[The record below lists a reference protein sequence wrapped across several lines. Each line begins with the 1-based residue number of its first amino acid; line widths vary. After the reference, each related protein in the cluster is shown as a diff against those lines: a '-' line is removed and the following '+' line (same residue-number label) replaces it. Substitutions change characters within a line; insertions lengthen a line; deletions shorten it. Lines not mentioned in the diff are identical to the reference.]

1 MKNLFAK
8 IFIFLILLQGCDS
21 ASVPVKKSKT
31 NICHKKGSKYY
42 DQTKYF
48 RAYQT
53 IKDCIESGGR
63 LPKRRWNLDDFYYK

>member
-1 MKNLFAK
+1 MKNLFGK
-8 IFIFLILLQGCDS
+8 IFIILILLQGCDS

-63 LPKRRWNLDDFYYK
+63 LPKRSWILDDFYSK

>member
-1 MKNLFAK
+1 MKNLFSK
-8 IFIFLILLQGCDS
+8 IFIILILLQGCDS

-63 LPKRRWNLDDFYYK
+63 LPKRS

>member
-8 IFIFLILLQGCDS
+8 IFIILILLQGCDS

>member
-1 MKNLFAK
+1 MKK
-8 IFIFLILLQGCDS
+8 IFIKIFIVLIILQGCDS

-48 RAYQT
+48 KAYPT
-53 IKDCIESGGR
+53 IKDCIQSGGR
-63 LPKRRWNLDDFYYK
+63 LPKK

>member
-1 MKNLFAK
+1 MKNLFGK
-8 IFIFLILLQGCDS
+8 IFIILILLQGCDS

-53 IKDCIESGGR
+53 MKDCIESGGR
-63 LPKRRWNLDDFYYK
+63 LPKRSWILDDFYSK

>member
-48 RAYQT
+48 KAYQT

-63 LPKRRWNLDDFYYK
+63 LPKRS

>member
-1 MKNLFAK
+1 MKNLFSK
-8 IFIFLILLQGCDS
+8 IFIILILLQSCDS

-48 RAYQT
+48 KAYQT

-63 LPKRRWNLDDFYYK
+63 LAKRS

>member
-1 MKNLFAK
+1 MKNLFGK
-8 IFIFLILLQGCDS
+8 IFIILILLQGCDS

-63 LPKRRWNLDDFYYK
+63 LPKRR